1 MRELAPGIV
10 VFDNIFPESMD
21 YIKKISDQDIKWRP
35 AEVGLEDNR
44 SGVIFIFLYSKI
56 TIRLINRRR
65 YNFNIKYFCF
75 LQENIYLIAII
86 NIQIHC
92 RY

>member
-44 SGVIFIFLYSKI
+44 SGVKTSARDTDIII
-56 TIRLINRRR
+56 
-65 YNFNIKYFCF
+65 
-75 LQENIYLIAII
+75 LQDTPDILGDLTREFRNHMMPCL
-86 NIQIHC
+86 N
-92 RY
+92 